1 MTKTLGDVIK
11 DSLRINEIMAND
23 QKADDLQAGG
33 NHYKDLAI
41 QPWHLMEDVLTR
53 EEFIGYLKG
62 NLIKYGVTMMR
73 DDLTSLQWLNHL
85 QEELMDATLYLERL
99 RVKLESIEIS
109 KDDEED
115 LHFKLSEQGYFEQ
128 LNNDE

>member
-11 DSLRINEIMAND
+11 DSLRINEIMIND

-62 NLIKYGVTMMR
+62 NLIKYAMR
-73 DDLTSLQWLNHL
+73 QGKKDSPDADKYKHYKMKL
-85 QEELMDATLYLERL
+85 QELTG
-99 RVKLESIEIS
+99 
-109 KDDEED
+109 
-115 LHFKLSEQGYFEQ
+115 EQ
-128 LNNDE
+128 

>member
-11 DSLRINEIMAND
+11 DSMRINEIMAND

-62 NLIKYGVTMMR
+62 NLIKYAMR
-73 DDLTSLQWLNHL
+73 QGKKDSPDADKYKHYKMKL
-85 QEELMDATLYLERL
+85 QELTG
-99 RVKLESIEIS
+99 
-109 KDDEED
+109 
-115 LHFKLSEQGYFEQ
+115 EQ
-128 LNNDE
+128 

>member
-1 MTKTLGDVIK
+1 MTYQTLGEFIHDK
-11 DSLRINEIMAND
+11 LKINEIMTED

-62 NLIKYGVTMMR
+62 NLIKYAMR
-73 DDLTSLQWLNHL
+73 QGKKDSP
-85 QEELMDATLYLERL
+85 DAAKYKHY
-99 RVKLESIEIS
+99 VM
-109 KDDEED
+109 
-115 LHFKLSEQGYFEQ
+115 KLSEVLLEQ
-128 LNNDE
+128 